1 MIEEDHIIKNYHK
14 ILSLLEKYSHG
25 REIPQVVMV
34 TKDQTADLVLRIL
47 NRLKRRPIIGEN
59 RVQEALTKIEVCGAT
74 KAEWHFIGHLQR
86 NKVKKI
92 LGKFSLIHSLDR
104 LPLAREIEKRA
115 SKENIVVKCLLQIDI
130 SQDGSKFGFY
140 PTDEV
145 IKDVLLEIGPYS
157 HLKIEGLMAIAPYV
171 SPEDTR
177 EYFSRMCILFENI
190 MKYDSLPSNVE
201 MKVLSM
207 GMSNDYVIALEEGS
221 TMIRL
226 GRRIFGEY
234 D

>member
-1 MIEEDHIIKNYHK
+1 MIEEDRIIENYHTIISK
-14 ILSLLEKYSHG
+14 LREYSHG
-25 REIPQVVMV
+25 GIIPQLVMV
-34 TKDQTADLVLRIL
+34 TKDQSANLVKRIL
-47 NRLKRRPIIGEN
+47 NRLEKPIIGEN
-59 RVQEALTKIEVCGAT
+59 RVQEALSKIKVCGAT

-104 LPLAREIEKRA
+104 ISLAKEIEKRA
-115 SKENIVVKCLLQIDI
+115 GIENLVVNCLLQIDI
-130 SQDGSKFGFY
+130 SQDGSKFGFF
-140 PTDEV
+140 PSEDAVNEV
-145 IKDVLLEIGPYS
+145 LQEVGFFS
-157 HLKIEGLMAIAPYV
+157 HLKIKGLMTIAPYI

-177 EYFSRMCILFENI
+177 EYFQRMYTLYENF
-190 MKYDSLPSNVE
+190 KKSDNLPHNVE

-207 GMSNDYVIALEEGS
+207 GMSNDYIIALEEGA

-226 GRRIFGEY
+226 GRRIFNEY

>member
-1 MIEEDHIIKNYHK
+1 VIEEDRIIENYK
-14 ILSLLEKYSHG
+14 AILSKLREYSYGGITH
-25 REIPQVVMV
+25 QLVMV
-34 TKDQTADLVLRIL
+34 TKEQSVDLVQRIL
-47 NRLKRRPIIGEN
+47 NRLDKPIIGEN
-59 RVQEALTKIEVCGAT
+59 RVQEALSKIEICGAT

-104 LPLAREIEKRA
+104 IPLAKEIEKRA
-115 SKENIVVKCLLQIDI
+115 STQNLVVNCLLQIDI
-130 SQDGSKFGFY
+130 SQDGSKFGFF
-140 PTDEV
+140 PTEDAINEA
-145 IKDVLLEIGPYS
+145 LQEIRSFP
-157 HLKIEGLMAIAPYV
+157 HLKIKGFMTIAPYV

-177 EYFSRMCILFENI
+177 EYFRRMYVLFEKFKKSDN
-190 MKYDSLPSNVE
+190 LPRNVE

-226 GRRIFGEY
+226 GRRIFNEY
-234 D
+234 E

>member
-1 MIEEDHIIKNYHK
+1 MIEEDRIIKNYK
-14 ILSLLEKYSHG
+14 TILSKLKEYSHG
-25 REIPQVVMV
+25 GITPQLVMV
-34 TKDQTADLVLRIL
+34 TKDQSVDLVQRIL
-47 NRLKRRPIIGEN
+47 NRLEKPIIGEN
-59 RVQEALTKIEVCGAT
+59 RVKEALSKIEICGAT

-104 LPLAREIEKRA
+104 LPLAKEIEKRA
-115 SKENIVVKCLLQIDI
+115 RKENLVANCLLQLDI
-130 SQDGSKFGFY
+130 SQDGSKFGFF
-140 PTDEV
+140 PTEDALKEV
-145 IKDVLLEIGPYS
+145 LQEIGPFS
-157 HLKIEGLMAIAPYV
+157 HLKIKGLMTIAPYV
-171 SPEDTR
+171 TPEDTR
-177 EYFSRMCILFENI
+177 EYFQRMYMLYERL
-190 MKYDSLPSNVE
+190 KSSDDLPQNVE

-226 GRRIFGEY
+226 GRRIFNEY